1 MKFLFL
7 TSATVFFALIAL
19 CCTFEA
25 FFYGYH
31 WLSKKY
37 NHQIDDN
44 HLCQK
49 YLGNILGAWF
59 FITLTVVFMMKVS
72 SLISN

>member
-1 MKFLFL
+1 MKFFIL
-7 TSATVFFALIAL
+7 TSITVFFALAAL
-19 CCTFEA
+19 CCIFEA

-44 HLCQK
+44 PLCRK
-49 YLGNILGAWF
+49 YLGNVLGAWVF
-59 FITLTVVFMMKVS
+59 ATFAVVFVMKMS